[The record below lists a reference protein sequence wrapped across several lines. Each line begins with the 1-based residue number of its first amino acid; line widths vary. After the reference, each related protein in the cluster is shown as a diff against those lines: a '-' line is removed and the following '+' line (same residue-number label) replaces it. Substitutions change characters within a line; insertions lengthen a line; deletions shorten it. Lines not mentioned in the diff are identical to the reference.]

1 MYRIIRYSQPVFANA
16 CSPTLRSPWT
26 ALDEQIEQLIGS
38 AHAGTTR
45 SFPLSLSDDK
55 DNVFVTAELPGVKK
69 EDLSLEID
77 DGVLRLKAT
86 RKQGENTVEFAR
98 SVALPLP
105 VQADKATAALADGL
119 LTVTLPKSEAA
130 KPQKILLN

>member
-1 MYRIIRYSQPVFANA
+1 MYRIVRYSQPVFVNA
-16 CSPTLRSPWT
+16 CSPAFRSPWA

-38 AHAGTTR
+38 AYAGARTI
-45 SFPLSLSDDK
+45 PLGLSDDK

-98 SVALPLP
+98 SVVLPLP
-105 VQADKATAALADGL
+105 VQTDKASAALADGI
-119 LTVTLPKSEAA
+119 LTITLPKSEAA

>member
-1 MYRIIRYSQPVFANA
+1 MYRIVRYSQPVFANA
-16 CSPTLRSPWT
+16 CSPAFRSPWA

-38 AHAGTTR
+38 AYAGARTI
-45 SFPLSLSDDK
+45 PLGLSDDK

-98 SVALPLP
+98 SVVLPLP
-105 VQADKATAALADGL
+105 VQTDKASAALADGI
-119 LTVTLPKSEAA
+119 LTITLPKSEAA